1 VSAAEQTAHGDEP
14 AVEPSPETPEPET
27 PEPETPEPETR
38 TSDTPGADA
47 LASAVQELTDRIE
60 ALQADVR
67 RLGGPG
73 LPPTDPGWESEEPD
87 LVAPSYAWVS
97 SIPAPVR
104 RRRAVPR
111 LLLEVLFLGAAAT
124 AAAIAKLDAAAI
136 AAVMI
141 GAWVLVALI
150 EWAASRADRR
160 RDEIPEIMP
169 LMTVEPAADPAW
181 FVPPVEQTLIE
192 TTGETTA
199 VTRLPPA
206 PPDDIDATVDRPVG

>member
-1 VSAAEQTAHGDEP
+1 MSAAETTQHGDEP
-14 AVEPSPETPEPET
+14 AAETTQHGDEPAAETGAEAT
-27 PEPETPEPETR
+27 P
-38 TSDTPGADA
+38 DA

-73 LPPTDPGWESEEPD
+73 LPPSEPGWESEDDDP
-87 LVAPSYAWVS
+87 VAPSYAWVS

-104 RRRAVPR
+104 RRRPVPR
-111 LLLEVLFLGAAAT
+111 LLLEVLFLAAAAT
-124 AAAIAKLDAAAI
+124 AAAIAELEAAAI

-160 RDEIPEIMP
+160 RDEIPGLMP
-169 LMTVEPAADPAW
+169 LLTAEPAAADPAW

-192 TTGETTA
+192 PGADSPTA

-206 PPDDIDATVDRPVG
+206 PDDLDVTVDRPSP

>member
-1 VSAAEQTAHGDEP
+1 MSAAEHTAHGDEP
-14 AVEPSPETPEPET
+14 TVEPEAPEAPA
-27 PEPETPEPETR
+27 
-38 TSDTPGADA
+38 ADA
-47 LASAVQELTDRIE
+47 LASAVRELTDRIE

-73 LPPTDPGWESEEPD
+73 LPHTEPGWESEEPD
-87 LVAPSYAWVS
+87 PVAPSYAWVS

-111 LLLEVLFLGAAAT
+111 LLLEVLFLAAAAT
-124 AAAIAKLDAAAI
+124 AAAISELDAAAI

-160 RDEIPEIMP
+160 RDEIPEIVP
-169 LMTVEPAADPAW
+169 LLQAEPPSADPAW

-206 PPDDIDATVDRPVG
+206 PDDIEATVERPAG

>member
-1 VSAAEQTAHGDEP
+1 VSAAETTQHGEEP
-14 AVEPSPETPEPET
+14 APDNEQQPEP
-27 PEPETPEPETR
+27 
-38 TSDTPGADA
+38 DA
-47 LASAVQELTDRIE
+47 LTSTLRELSDRIE

-73 LPPTDPGWESEEPD
+73 LPPSEPGWESEEPEQ
-87 LVAPSYAWVS
+87 VAHSYAWVS

-111 LLLEVLFLGAAAT
+111 LLLEVLFLAGAAT
-124 AAAIAKLDAAAI
+124 AVAIAELDAAAI

-160 RDEIPEIMP
+160 RDEIPQIVP
-169 LMTVEPAADPAW
+169 LLTTEPAAADPAW

-192 TTGETTA
+192 TTGSDTPTA

-206 PPDDIDATVDRPVG
+206 PDDMDATVDG

>member
-1 VSAAEQTAHGDEP
+1 MSAAEKTQHGDEP
-14 AVEPSPETPEPET
+14 AVGPEQQAQAEP
-27 PEPETPEPETR
+27 
-38 TSDTPGADA
+38 DA
-47 LASAVQELTDRIE
+47 LASTLQQLSDRIE

-73 LPPTDPGWESEEPD
+73 LPPTDPGWESEEPEQ
-87 LVAPSYAWVS
+87 ASPSYAWVS

-124 AAAIAKLDAAAI
+124 AAAIAELEAAAI
-136 AAVMI
+136 AAVMV

-160 RDEIPEIMP
+160 RDEIPELIP
-169 LMTVEPAADPAW
+169 LMQAEPAAADPAW

-206 PPDDIDATVDRPVG
+206 PDDIDATVDGPR